1 MTLSEAVDRIQF
13 AYPQVYYACHT
24 RHVRRRSGPAAV
36 STRDSEILVHLDAV
50 RPTTL
55 SELAGHMDLA
65 KSTLSEA
72 LKKLESLGHVRK
84 TGRVGGNRR
93 EVGIV
98 LTPRGVAVVRASSVL
113 DPERLQAALSRLTR
127 RERDAAIRGLVAL
140 AEACRGIAVRVDR

>member
-1 MTLSEAVDRIQF
+1 MTVSEASDRIQF

-36 STRDSEILVHLDAV
+36 STRDSEILVHLDPT

-55 SELAGHMDLA
+55 GELAGHMDLA

-72 LKKLESLGHVRK
+72 LKKLEALGHVRK
-84 TGRVGGNRR
+84 TGRVDGKRR

-98 LTPRGVAVVRASSVL
+98 LTPRGVSAVRASSVL
-113 DPERLQAALSRLTR
+113 DPGRLQAALSRLSSR
-127 RERDAAIRGLVAL
+127 QRASAIKGLVIL
-140 AEACRGIAVRVDR
+140 AEACRGVALRVDR

>member
-1 MTLSEAVDRIQF
+1 MTVSEACDRIQF

-36 STRDSEILVHLDAV
+36 STRDSEILVHLDAT

-55 SELAGHMDLA
+55 SQLAAHMDLA

-72 LKKLESLGHVRK
+72 LKKLEGLGHVRK
-84 TGRVGGNRR
+84 TGRVNRHRR

-98 LTPRGVAVVRASSVL
+98 LTARGVSAVRASSVL
-113 DPERLQAALSRLTR
+113 DPERLQAALSRLTTR
-127 RERDAAIRGLVAL
+127 QRAAAIKGLVTL

>member
-24 RHVRRRSGPAAV
+24 RHARRRSGPAAV
-36 STRDSEILVHLDAV
+36 STRDSEILVHLDPV

-55 SELAGHMDLA
+55 AELAGHMDLA

-72 LKKLESLGHVRK
+72 LKKLEALGHVRK

-93 EVGIV
+93 DVGIV
-98 LTPRGVAVVRASSVL
+98 LTARGASVVRASSVL
-113 DPERLQAALSRLTR
+113 DPERLQAALSRLTT
-127 RERDAAIRGLVAL
+127 RERDAAIRGLVRL
-140 AEACRGIAVRVDR
+140 AEACRGVAVRVDR